1 MKTKAAFRV
10 EPILGRVPRFT
21 SRKPVEKLTDTR
33 TGFKKKNT
41 LRENAAAALEGVES
55 GRWTASN
62 LHNSVN
68 ALYATFQTG
77 CGATAK
83 RPFDAVQTDAVSSLK
98 AWIELEWPEAFREH
112 AVHDGPPPGQ
122 PPGSS
127 WIHSAFHGVR
137 PADGVCMS
145 YKLFICSFLR

>member
-1 MKTKAAFRV
+1 MQEHTCSTDASKKTKTAFRI

-21 SRKPVEKLTDTR
+21 SRKPVEKLADTR

-68 ALYATFQTG
+68 ALYATFHTG
-77 CGATAK
+77 CGGPSTLC
-83 RPFDAVQTDAVSSLK
+83 RQTRRRV
-98 AWIELEWPEAFREH
+98 
-112 AVHDGPPPGQ
+112 
-122 PPGSS
+122 
-127 WIHSAFHGVR
+127 
-137 PADGVCMS
+137 
-145 YKLFICSFLR
+145 